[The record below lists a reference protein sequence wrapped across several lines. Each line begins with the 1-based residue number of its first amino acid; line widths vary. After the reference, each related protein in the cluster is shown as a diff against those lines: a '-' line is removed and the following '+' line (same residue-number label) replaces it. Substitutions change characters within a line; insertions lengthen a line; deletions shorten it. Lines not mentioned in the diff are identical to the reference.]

1 MSGPPTDINDL
12 AITISELLVSDRD
25 VTIGVGGFTGEGKTT
40 FASKLAKA
48 YAKVTGQYWG
58 FDRMTWNRKE
68 LMKWIDGTGPEKEG
82 QLPEYSV
89 IVPDEL
95 FLMFY
100 RRNWY
105 EEGQV
110 DAIGTLN
117 MCRDR
122 HLFIIGNVPNL
133 WDLDSAFLS
142 RLRFYVYIPQR
153 GVAWIFQQENNP
165 FGSDPW
171 NIGENKKD
179 FRKHKSPVK
188 IANFICQIEFDD
200 WDEEEKKEY
209 YAIRNKK
216 RVEAMEVNKSYR
228 QYRASKL
235 IKQRNDLIK
244 WVWTSLYWKDEKG
257 EYRRPTQVGMSE
269 VVDMARESLN
279 EIINR
284 NLTEEAMT
292 PK

>member
-1 MSGPPTDINDL
+1 MNPPTDLNDF
-12 AITISELLVSDRD
+12 ARTVHELLVSDRD

-40 FASKLAKA
+40 FATKMAKA
-48 YAKVTGQYWG
+48 YAQVSGQYWG

-68 LMKWIDGTGPEKEG
+68 LMKWIDGSGPEKEG

-89 IVPDEL
+89 VVPDEL

-105 EEGQV
+105 EDGQV

-165 FGSDPW
+165 FGGDPW
-171 NIGENKKD
+171 NVGENKKD
-179 FRKHKSPVK
+179 FRKAKSPYK
-188 IANFICQIEFDD
+188 IANFVCEIHFDD
-200 WDEEEKKEY
+200 WDEEEKEQY
-209 YAIRNKK
+209 YLIRNQK
-216 RVEAMEVNKSYR
+216 RVEALEVSRSDR
-228 QYRASKL
+228 QYRVTRL
-235 IKQRNDLIK
+235 IKQRNSLIK
-244 WVWTSLYWKDEKG
+244 WVWNCLYWKDERGDYHKT
-257 EYRRPTQVGMSE
+257 TQTSMAEIADIGQEQISE
-269 VVDMARESLN
+269 IVNKKL
-279 EIINR
+279 
-284 NLTEEAMT
+284 EEAEA
-292 PK
+292 